1 MRPTVLMS
9 CICVALGMVAFL
21 PSTAVYAA
29 TADDATLKGI
39 SSLQVFVEG
48 VSPADK
54 PHGLTRDRI
63 HTDVASR
70 LRKAGIAVSASATE
84 YLYVNVNTLQS
95 RQRLHSY
102 SVVVMLRQ
110 SAYLVRD
117 PALMAPAAITW
128 WKGTDGITAA
138 ANQQSVRDAVG
149 DLVDKFIHA
158 YREQNPK
165 R

>member
-1 MRPTVLMS
+1 MRHTVHLP
-9 CICVALGMVAFL
+9 CALVALGLAVFL
-21 PSTAVYAA
+21 PSAAVYPA
-29 TADDATLKGI
+29 TVDDETLKGI
-39 SSLQVFVEG
+39 TSLQVFVEG
-48 VSPADK
+48 VSPGDK

-63 HTDVASR
+63 HTDVALQ

-84 YLYVNVNTLQS
+84 YLYINVNTLQS
-95 RQRLHSY
+95 RHRLYSY

-110 SAYLVRD
+110 AAYLVRD
-117 PALMAPAAITW
+117 PLIMAPAAITW

-138 ANQQSVRDAVG
+138 ANLRSVRDAVG

-165 R
+165 P